1 MRVVCACMFVSGL
14 CVLCK
19 FLLLPA
25 VYEMTFKSQVCISA
39 SRGTEFYCHLV
50 QRIVVVART
59 KPVPVHREQTD
70 AAKTPKSKSPTMILF
85 EISAMSQPAVEAVKG
100 ALRQKAEQMI
110 LTVSLSFE
118 DLEEL
123 SKQREDELKSLQS
136 TDTVLIDIG
145 KLDLGCIN

>member
-1 MRVVCACMFVSGL
+1 
-14 CVLCK
+14 
-19 FLLLPA
+19 
-25 VYEMTFKSQVCISA
+25 
-39 SRGTEFYCHLV
+39 
-50 QRIVVVART
+50 
-59 KPVPVHREQTD
+59 
-70 AAKTPKSKSPTMILF
+70 
-85 EISAMSQPAVEAVKG
+85 MSQPAVEAVKG

>member
-1 MRVVCACMFVSGL
+1 MYCESR
-14 CVLCK
+14 
-19 FLLLPA
+19 LLLA
-25 VYEMTFKSQVCISA
+25 VYEMRFKSQVCVSA
-39 SRGTEFYCHLV
+39 SRLVEFYCHLV
-50 QRIVVVART
+50 KRTVFVART
-59 KPVPVHREQTD
+59 KPVPVHREQTE
-70 AAKTPKSKSPTMILF
+70 AAKTPKSKSPTTILF